1 MKKQIEYARPLGNIK
16 MKIMKYIL
24 LLLTAISIT
33 SCGINKKD
41 VDNEES
47 NKFKVEYNGALKNMM
62 HKGDVSAKADL
73 KDFETS
79 EHFYALG
86 ALENLKGEIQV
97 FNSKPFN
104 TMVVDSTLTFDNS
117 FNKKATLLVYASVR
131 KWKSINIPDNIVTYE
146 QLEGY
151 IEQTAKEN
159 KIQIDEPFPF
169 LIEGKPE
176 SFDWHVIN
184 WKDGDTEHSHEK
196 HISSGLN
203 GTIEN
208 RQVEMLG
215 FYSDSHHAIFTH
227 HTTNMHIHVKTVDN
241 KIAGHV
247 DGLILGQVMTL
258 KLPDTK

>member
-1 MKKQIEYARPLGNIK
+1 
-16 MKIMKYIL
+16 MKYLIIL
-24 LLLTAISIT
+24 LGVFSVA
-33 SCGINKKD
+33 SCGTDKKETGD
-41 VDNEES
+41 KES
-47 NKFKVEYNGALKNMM
+47 NKFRVEYYGALKNMM
-62 HKGDVSAKADL
+62 HKGDISAKVDMEG
-73 KDFETS
+73 FENS
-79 EHFYALG
+79 KHFYALG
-86 ALENLKGEIQV
+86 ALENLKGEVQI
-97 FNSKPFN
+97 FDSKPFN
-104 TMVVDSTLTFDNS
+104 TMVVDSTLSFDNS
-117 FNKKATLLVYASVR
+117 FSKKATLLVYASID

-146 QLEGY
+146 QLESY
-151 IEQTAKEN
+151 VEQSAKEN
-159 KIQIDEPFPF
+159 QIQIDEPFPF
-169 LIEGKPE
+169 LIEGTPK

-184 WKDGDTEHSHEK
+184 WKDGDIEHSHDK

-247 DGLILGQVMTL
+247 DGLILGQRMIL